1 MATVERIFDLSRC
14 DDARD
19 LVHQA
24 VAEMAGGGRVAV
36 VSRSGLVRVLSSI
49 AVPGVAESGIG
60 GEFSLL
66 LPSASALNDWVLP
79 PLKEAHRLARKA
91 WPGRL
96 QLAVEASQVSG
107 LQAFLPEPLR
117 RVAEIE
123 GNWRFESPAVGCIR
137 QMLPLV
143 AGPLVQSVKRLAIAA
158 DAGPAMLLEML
169 AGEPW
174 DLVLLDD
181 SRPAGELPATIR
193 LAGEGKAELA
203 SAGDQNEEQLR
214 WLMGTRILF
223 VCTGNTCRSPMAE
236 AICKAILAERLGC
249 LPRELREKG
258 FEVHSAGV
266 SAGFRHPASPETI
279 EALGANEHQAEI
291 LQNHASQMVN
301 PDLLQTADLIYA
313 MTAGH
318 RELLLMEFP
327 EMAERVALLDPDDY
341 DIPDPYGQ
349 SLNVYQMTAQA
360 IEEAIRLRLDEWDFL
375 NVPDSVKLPEPGPGG
390 EPTT

>member
-1 MATVERIFDLSRC
+1 MATVERIFDLGTC

-24 VAEMAGGGRVAV
+24 VAVIAGGGQVAV
-36 VSRSGLVRVLSSI
+36 VSGSGLARVLSSI
-49 AVPGVAESGIG
+49 TAASFADG
-60 GEFSLL
+60 GCGEEFSLL
-66 LPSASALNDWVLP
+66 LPSASSLNDWVPQQLN
-79 PLKEAHRLARKA
+79 EAHRLARKA

-96 QLAVEASQVSG
+96 QLMVETRQVSG
-107 LQAFLPEPLR
+107 LQAFLPERLR
-117 RVAEIE
+117 QVAEIE
-123 GNWRFESPAVGCIR
+123 GWWRFESPAVGCIR

-143 AGPLVQSVKRLAIAA
+143 AGPLVQSVKQLVIDS
-158 DAGPAMLLEML
+158 DAGRAVL
-169 AGEPW
+169 AEVLTTEPW
-174 DLVLLDD
+174 DMVLLDD
-181 SRPAGELPATIR
+181 SRPAGELPATVR
-193 LAGEGKAELA
+193 LAGDGRAVLA
-203 SAGDQNEEQLR
+203 NAGDQNEEQLR

-236 AICKAILAERLGC
+236 AICKAIIAERLGC
-249 LPRELREKG
+249 LPHELGEKG

-279 EALGANEHQAEI
+279 EALGANEHLAEI
-291 LQNHASQMVN
+291 LRNHASQMVN

-327 EMAERVALLDPDDY
+327 DMAERVALLDPDDY

-349 SLNVYQMTAQA
+349 SLSVYQMTAQA

-375 NVPDSVKLPEPGPGG
+375 NAPAPEKTPESEPGGDPSA
-390 EPTT
+390 